1 MNKCIEKN
9 CKEQSLS
16 LSNYCWKHID
26 DKKVYQNRLSDYI
39 KTSNSIKGFYLRHL
53 QFIGAQWQ
61 GIDAQEA
68 DLAGTD
74 LQGADLTAANM
85 KGVNLTGAKFRSAN
99 LASVDF
105 DDAHMLKC
113 DLSFARMWHAVIKN
127 ANISESDL
135 SEADLLGVIFSNVK
149 FWHVKLTGAKF
160 ITRYSFTGRTPIDET
175 GALSASE
182 AYRSLKQY
190 FISNGRYDDSSW
202 ASFKEKDLQKKYLF
216 KERRISYIPLLIMGL
231 LCGYGEK
238 PDRVIAS
245 ALSLIFLY
253 SALYGTLGVLQVPQ
267 ELALKGLTFWDY
279 IYFSIITFT
288 TVGFGDLTPKMTP
301 LYQMLVGTEAF
312 IGVFMMG
319 LFIFTLAR
327 KYTAR

>member
-9 CKEQSLS
+9 CREYSLS
-16 LSNYCWKHID
+16 LSDFCWKHTD
-26 DKKVYQNRLSDYI
+26 DKKAYRDKLGDYI

-53 QFIGAQWQ
+53 QFVDAQWQ
-61 GIDAQEA
+61 GIDAQEV
-68 DLAGTD
+68 DLAGAN

-85 KGVNLTGAKFRSAN
+85 KGADLTGTNLRLAN

-105 DDAHMLKC
+105 EDAHMLKC

-135 SEADLLGVIFSNVK
+135 SEADLLGVVFSNVK
-149 FWHVKLTGAKF
+149 FWHVKLTDAKF
-160 ITRYSFTGRTPIDET
+160 ITRYSFIGRTPIDET

-190 FISNGRYDDSSW
+190 FVSNGRYDDSSW
-202 ASFKEKDLQKKYLF
+202 ASFKEKDFQRKYFFKK
-216 KERRISYIPLLIMGL
+216 RRIAYIPSLVMGL

-245 ALSLIFLY
+245 SLSLMFLY
-253 SALYGTLGVLQVPQ
+253 SALYGVLGVLQVPQ
-267 ELALKGLTFWDY
+267 ELAHRGLTFWDY

-288 TVGFGDLTPKMTP
+288 TVGFGDLTPKMIP
-301 LYQMLVGTEAF
+301 LYQMLVGAEAF
-312 IGVFMMG
+312 TGVFMMG
-319 LFIFTLAR
+319 LFVFTLAR